1 MIFHNITGLGLLL
14 NDLRDVLAWTWTQQL
29 LQATRG
35 LDPSSSSSVFKGH
48 GPSWYAKQI
57 SGIRGCDLNPASS
70 EHDPWDSIAA
80 LIQTPCLL
88 SSKLSGCE
96 SRNKSLKYLCNT
108 KHKYTNQYI
117 VSLCKS
123 YLIVW
128 HEKCTDSTVW
138 RGFSCRCVVLSFIL
152 KMSFSVLPQMH

>member
-1 MIFHNITGLGLLL
+1 MGIFHVLSLLL
-14 NDLRDVLAWTWTQQL
+14 NDLRDVLAWTCTQQL

-57 SGIRGCDLNPASS
+57 SGIRGRDLKPSS
-70 EHDPWDSIAA
+70 CEHDPWDSVTA
-80 LIQTPCLL
+80 LIKTSCLL

-96 SRNKSLKYLCNT
+96 SKNKSLKYLCDT

-117 VSLCKS
+117 VSLYKS

-128 HEKCTDSTVW
+128 HEKSADSTVW
-138 RGFSCRCVVLSFIL
+138 RGFSCSCVVLSFIL